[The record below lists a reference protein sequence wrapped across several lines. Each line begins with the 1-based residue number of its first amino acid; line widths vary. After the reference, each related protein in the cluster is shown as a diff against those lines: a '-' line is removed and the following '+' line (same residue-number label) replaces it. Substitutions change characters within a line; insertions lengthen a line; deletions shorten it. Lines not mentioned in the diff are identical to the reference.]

1 MRVVSAIV
9 LALCSMW
16 LFCEPAFADRR
27 IALVIGNS
35 AYETVPPLAN
45 PANDATAMA
54 EMFRHAGFEAVD
66 LKINLKATEM
76 RRALR
81 DFSDDARSADF
92 AIVYF
97 AGHGVE
103 IQGTNYLIP
112 TDAVLERDIDAFDEA
127 IPLDRLLSVIEPA
140 RKLRL
145 VILDACRDNPFAK
158 TMKHAVASRTME
170 RGLAKVEPMSP
181 NTLIAYAAKAGS
193 TAADG
198 NSNNSP
204 FTSALVK
211 YLPTPGLDLRM
222 AFGYVRDD
230 VMKVTRNRQEPF
242 IYGSLGGNDVA
253 LVPKPPEP
261 IVDTSTAARDDYDL
275 ASQINVVA
283 AWESFIKKYPAGFYS
298 DLARAQR
305 DKLVAARNTASE
317 QARLASEQKALDDAR
332 SADAERARLAAQAK
346 AAEDARIAAEKTRTE
361 EAAAKAAQAREA
373 VERQKAAAQAKAAED
388 ARLAAER
395 KTAEEARRAAER
407 KATEQARIAAER
419 KAVEDARLAAEKK
432 AAEEARLAAE
442 KKAAENARL
451 AAEKKAAEDARLAA
465 EKKAAENARLAAEKK
480 AAENARLAAEKKAAE
495 DARLAAEKKAAED
508 ARLAAEKKAAE
519 DARLAAEKKA
529 AEDAR
534 AAEAARAK
542 AAQAQAEANM
552 KLAAIL
558 PGDTKLSEQAGKQ
571 APSGCASTSAQVVS
585 LSLDDARTLS
595 LPEECGL
602 KPKSAFKE
610 CPNCPEM
617 VVVSAGEFV
626 MGSSKEDIDNEL
638 AAANEAPQHK
648 VVVRESIAVGRFE
661 VTRDQYAA
669 FVNASGYKGTGRCFT
684 FEQNLPKERENRSF
698 LMPGYAQEGN
708 HPAVCVS
715 WNDAQAYADW
725 LSRITGRSYRLP
737 SEAEYEYAARAGGN
751 ARFAFTDDP
760 ADLCRYANGADQ
772 SAKTAGLPEDAA
784 YMACSDGYAFTAPVG
799 SFAAN
804 AFGLHDL
811 IGNVWEWAADCFA
824 DDYASAGTDSAARS
838 LPNCQARTVRGG
850 DWFSAASSLRPAV
863 RAKAGP
869 DAHHDDIGF
878 RVVRTLAH

>member
-1 MRVVSAIV
+1 MMRVVSAIV

-35 AYETVPPLAN
+35 AYESVPPLAN

-54 EMFRHAGFEAVD
+54 EMFRRAGFEAVD
-66 LKINLKATEM
+66 LKLNLKAVEM

-81 DFSDDARSADF
+81 DFSDDARRADF

-97 AGHGVE
+97 AGHGIE
-103 IQGTNYLIP
+103 IQGINYLIP
-112 TDAVLERDIDAFDEA
+112 VDAVLERDIDAFDEA
-127 IPLDRLLSVIEPA
+127 IPLDRLLNVIEPA
-140 RKLRL
+140 RQLRL

-158 TMKHAVASRTME
+158 TMKHAVASRAVD

-261 IVDTSTAARDDYDL
+261 IVDTSTAARDDYEL
-275 ASQINVVA
+275 ASQINAIA
-283 AWESFIKKYPAGFYS
+283 AWDSFIKKYPNGFYS
-298 DLARAQR
+298 DLAKAQR
-305 DKLVAARNTASE
+305 DKLMAARTAASE
-317 QARLASEQKALDDAR
+317 QARLAAEKKELDDAR
-332 SADAERARLAAQAK
+332 AADAERTRLAAQAK
-346 AAEDARIAAEKTRTE
+346 AAEDARIAAEKARAE
-361 EAAAKAAQAREA
+361 DAARAAQARA
-373 VERQKAAAQAKAAED
+373 AAERQKALAD
-388 ARLAAER
+388 ARA
-395 KTAEEARRAAER
+395 AEEARFAA
-407 KATEQARIAAER
+407 AR
-419 KAVEDARLAAEKK
+419 K

-442 KKAAENARL
+442 RRVAEQARL
-451 AAEKKAAEDARLAA
+451 AAQKKAAEDARLAS
-465 EKKAAENARLAAEKK
+465 EKKAAEEARV
-480 AAENARLAAEKKAAE
+480 
-495 DARLAAEKKAAED
+495 
-508 ARLAAEKKAAE
+508 
-519 DARLAAEKKA
+519 
-529 AEDAR
+529 
-534 AAEAARAK
+534 AEAARAK

-552 KLAAIL
+552 KLAAVL
-558 PGDTKLSEQAGKQ
+558 PADPRLAQQAAKQ
-571 APSGCASTSAQVVS
+571 ASTGCPGISAQTTS
-585 LSLDDARTLS
+585 LSLGDAKALA

-602 KPKSAFKE
+602 KPRDAFKE

-617 VVVSAGEFV
+617 VVVPAGEFV
-626 MGSSKEDIDNEL
+626 MGSSKEDIDNGL

-648 VVVRESIAVGRFE
+648 VAVKERFAVGRFE

-669 FVNASGYKGTGRCFT
+669 FVNATGYKGSGRCFT

-698 LMPGYAQEGN
+698 LMPGYAQDGN

-725 LSRITGRSYRLP
+725 LSGVTGKSYRLP
-737 SEAEYEYAARAGGN
+737 SEAEYEYAARAGSS

-772 SAKTAGLPEDAA
+772 SAKTAGLPEDAP
-784 YMACSDGYAFTAPVG
+784 YMACSDGYPFTAPVG
-799 SFAAN
+799 SLAAN

-811 IGNVWEWAADCFA
+811 IGNVWEWTADCFA
-824 DDYASAGTDSAARS
+824 DDYTSAASDSAAR
-838 LPNCQARTVRGG
+838 LLANCQARTVRGG
-850 DWFSAASSLRPAV
+850 DWFSTASSLRPAV
-863 RAKAGP
+863 RAKASP